1 MHLQFPEMEV
11 LHLLFFLIWDVL
23 VVSEVCCEHLIYN
36 ILKSAVSVSLLMG
49 AYSFISYIFVN
60 SLIQN

>member
-1 MHLQFPEMEV
+1 MHLQVPEMKV

-23 VVSEVCCEHLIYN
+23 VVSEICYEHLIYN
-36 ILKSAVSVSLLMG
+36 ILQSAVSVSLLMG
-49 AYSFISYIFVN
+49 AYSFTSYILVN

>member
-1 MHLQFPEMEV
+1 MHLQVPEMEV
-11 LHLLFFLIWDVL
+11 LHPLFFLIWDVL

-36 ILKSAVSVSLLMG
+36 ILQSAVSVSLLMDV
-49 AYSFISYIFVN
+49 YSFTIYILVN